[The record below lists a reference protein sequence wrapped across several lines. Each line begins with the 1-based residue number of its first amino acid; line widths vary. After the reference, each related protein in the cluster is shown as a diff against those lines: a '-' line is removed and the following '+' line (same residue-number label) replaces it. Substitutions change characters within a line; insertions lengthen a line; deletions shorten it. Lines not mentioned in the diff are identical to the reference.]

1 MGIPS
6 NITLPEVE
14 KAYREAFFNQEKDR
28 MSLLKTMLKVVFTQR
43 ELETQIPT
51 LTTTKWVLYGSLFSI
66 ETHFLTVS
74 KIQINL

>member
-6 NITLPEVE
+6 DITLPEKE
-14 KAYREAFFNQEKDR
+14 KAYREAFNQEKDR